1 VKSNYKERDMWIY
14 ERVYDF
20 ENHEYKNIWR
30 VGHPL
35 FEGIKWLDT
44 EYPTEDLAR
53 EEVHYLNGGN

>member
-1 VKSNYKERDMWIY
+1 MWVY